1 VFGDLL
7 IELVLLVPVA
17 IDLALRR
24 IPNFQVF
31 AGLLEREL
39 LSILKS
45 LAFIEWMGANP
56 EVSSWQQS
64 ESRRASF
71 VPFGRGMG
79 EVILNRVSL
88 LCFQSFLS

>member
-1 VFGDLL
+1 MIFL

-24 IPNFQVF
+24 IENFQVF

-64 ESRRASF
+64 ESRRAF
-71 VPFGRGMG
+71 C
-79 EVILNRVSL
+79 SL
-88 LCFQSFLS
+88 WQGNGKSSLIASRSYASNHS